1 MNLRHIEIFHAV
13 YINGSVSGAARAL
26 NISQPSVS
34 KTLRHA
40 ESLLGFPLFQRTR
53 GRLVAT
59 EDAHLLFSEVSEIQ
73 DRVHALREAGRNLKR
88 GTAGT
93 LRVSALPSLALAALP
108 TAVVQPGLAGDG
120 AAIRVAS
127 GGWHVTGR
135 CGHGNSGGAGPG
147 GRIGGTST
155 VLAGVVFQRTL
166 DRRAICPWRGHG
178 LPSGAGA
185 AKGRAGPGVG
195 AMIRV
200 FLIDDHELVRT
211 GFRMILS
218 AEPDIEIVGEAAS
231 GEEGL
236 AQVRRLKPDVVLCD
250 LHLPGISGLEVTE
263 RIGRA
268 AGGSHVIV
276 LSVQQDGPLPRRV
289 LEAGA
294 CGYLGKGCPAQEL
307 LRAVRDASRGRRYVA
322 GDVARQLALASVDGR
337 GSPFDLLSPREME
350 VALLLTQGRRM
361 SEIAERLNLSAKTI
375 ATHKYRMFDKLGI
388 NDTVALARLAT
399 QYGVTEPAATG

>member
-1 MNLRHIEIFHAV
+1 
-13 YINGSVSGAARAL
+13 
-26 NISQPSVS
+26 
-34 KTLRHA
+34 
-40 ESLLGFPLFQRTR
+40 
-53 GRLVAT
+53 
-59 EDAHLLFSEVSEIQ
+59 
-73 DRVHALREAGRNLKR
+73 
-88 GTAGT
+88 
-93 LRVSALPSLALAALP
+93 
-108 TAVVQPGLAGDG
+108 
-120 AAIRVAS
+120 
-127 GGWHVTGR
+127 
-135 CGHGNSGGAGPG
+135 
-147 GRIGGTST
+147 
-155 VLAGVVFQRTL
+155 
-166 DRRAICPWRGHG
+166 
-178 LPSGAGA
+178 
-185 AKGRAGPGVG
+185 
-195 AMIRV
+195 MIRV